1 MTTCSIA
8 SARKRTAFGL
18 LILLGA
24 LTAFDSIAIDMYL
37 PAFSA
42 IECDLALSAGTMPM
56 SLSVFLIGLA
66 VGQIISGPV
75 ADSHGRRLPLL
86 AGIVLFGAAS
96 CLVAMSS
103 NIAMLMIG
111 RFFQGIGG
119 ATGLVVPRVIASDLY
134 DARQAPRIFTL
145 LSQVQSISPILAPI
159 LGGLVLNFWDW
170 RGIFWVLMA
179 CSVLAL
185 IIAVPSIPET
195 QPVEARTRLTFMNIL
210 RNFWVILKGLR
221 YLGMVFANGLIMGT
235 LFGYISVSAF
245 IFMVYFKLSSS
256 AYSLIFATFSIG
268 MILVGQLNMYLLSR
282 MDVQRNLGMGFI
294 VHLAFLSLLAA
305 VLLVGVERLEVV
317 CGLLFLA
324 ISSLSFLFGGLTSES
339 MFSVAPGKSGSAAAL
354 LGMMQSTFGG
364 GAGIVLGILHDG
376 TLLTP
381 VVALFCCSALA
392 CLCWKMASRLQ
403 RPALCQP

>member
-1 MTTCSIA
+1 MTTHSIA
-8 SARKRTAFGL
+8 GPRTGAALGL

-42 IECDLALSAGTMPM
+42 IENDLALPAGMMPM

-75 ADSHGRRLPLL
+75 VDSYGRRLPLL
-86 AGIVLFGAAS
+86 AGIVLFGVAS

-103 NIAMLMIG
+103 NITTLMVG

-119 ATGLVVPRVIASDLY
+119 ATGLVVPRAIVSDLY
-134 DARQAPRIFTL
+134 DARQAPRIFTFL
-145 LSQVQSISPILAPI
+145 GQVQSISPILAPM
-159 LGGLVLNFWDW
+159 LGGLVLNFWNW
-170 RGIFWVLMA
+170 RGIFWVLVA

-185 IIAVPSIPET
+185 FAAVQSVPET
-195 QPVEARTRLTFMNIL
+195 QPRETRTRLTFMNVL
-210 RNFWVILKGLR
+210 KNYWEILKGRR
-221 YLGMVFANGLIMGT
+221 YLGMVLASGLIMGT
-235 LFGYISVSAF
+235 LFGYISVSSF
-245 IFMVYFKLSSS
+245 VFMSHFKLSPST
-256 AYSLIFATFSIG
+256 YSLIFAVFSIG

-282 MDVQRNLGMGFI
+282 MDIRRNLGMGFI
-294 VHLAFLSLLAA
+294 VHLVFMGALVAMLLA
-305 VLLVGVERLEVV
+305 GFDGMEIV

-324 ISSLSFLFGGLTSES
+324 VSSLSFLFGGLTSET
-339 MFSVAPGKSGSAAAL
+339 MFSVAQGKSGSAAAL
-354 LGMMQSTFGG
+354 LGTLQYAGGG

-381 VVALFCCSALA
+381 VAALFGCSVLA
-392 CLCWKMASRLQ
+392 CLCWVMASRIQ
-403 RPALCQP
+403 RPAI

>member
-8 SARKRTAFGL
+8 GARNGAAFGL
-18 LILLGA
+18 LVLLGA

-42 IECDLALSAGTMPM
+42 IESDLALSAGMMPM

-96 CLVAMSS
+96 CLAAAST
-103 NIAMLMIG
+103 NITMLMIG

-119 ATGLVVPRVIASDLY
+119 ATGLVVPRAIVSDLY
-134 DARQAPRIFTL
+134 DAKQAPRIFTF
-145 LSQVQSISPILAPI
+145 LSQVQSISPILAPL
-159 LGGLVLNFWDW
+159 LGGLVLSFWDW
-170 RGIFWVLMA
+170 RGIFWVLVA

-185 IIAVPSIPET
+185 VIAVPSVPET

-210 RNFWVILKGLR
+210 KNYWGILKKRR
-221 YLGMVFANGLIMGT
+221 YLGMVLSNGLIMGT
-235 LFGYISVSAF
+235 LFGYISVSSF
-245 IFMVYFKLSSS
+245 IFVSHFKQSPS
-256 AYSLIFATFSIG
+256 AYSLIFAVFSIG

-282 MDVQRNLGMGFI
+282 MDIRRNLGMGFI
-294 VHLAFLSLLAA
+294 VHLLFMGALVAALLAGFDGLA
-305 VLLVGVERLEVV
+305 IV
-317 CGLLFLA
+317 CGLFFLA
-324 ISSLSFLFGGLTSES
+324 ISSLSFLFGGLTSEA
-339 MFSVAPGKSGSAAAL
+339 MFSVAHGKSGSAAAL
-354 LGMMQSTFGG
+354 LGMLQSAFGG
-364 GAGIVLGILHDG
+364 GAGIVLGILHNG

-381 VVALFCCSALA
+381 IIALFCCSALA
-392 CLCWKMASRLQ
+392 ALCWRLASGLP
-403 RPALCQP
+403 RPAP

>member
-1 MTTCSIA
+1 MTTYSIA
-8 SARKRTAFGL
+8 DVRNGAAFGL

-42 IECDLALSAGTMPM
+42 IESDLALSAGMMPM

-86 AGIVLFGAAS
+86 AGIALFGVAS

-103 NIAMLMIG
+103 NVTMLMVG

-119 ATGLVVPRVIASDLY
+119 ATGLVVPRAIVSDLY

-159 LGGLVLNFWDW
+159 LGGLVLNFWNW
-170 RGIFWVLMA
+170 RGIFWVLVA

-185 IIAVPSIPET
+185 VSAVPSIPET
-195 QPVEARTRLTFMNIL
+195 QPVEARTRLTFINIL
-210 RNFWVILKGLR
+210 KNYWGILKERR
-221 YLGMVFANGLIMGT
+221 YLGMVFSGALIMGT
-235 LFGYISVSAF
+235 LFGYISVSSF
-245 IFMVYFKLSSS
+245 IFMSHFKLSSS
-256 AYSLIFATFSIG
+256 AYSLIFAAFSIG

-282 MDVQRNLGMGFI
+282 MDSRRNLGMGFI
-294 VHLAFLSLLAA
+294 IHLAFLGLLVVVLLA
-305 VLLVGVERLEVV
+305 GVERLEVV

-324 ISSLSFLFGGLTSES
+324 VSSLSFLFGGLTSEA
-339 MFSVAPGKSGSAAAL
+339 MFSVAQGQSGSAAAL
-354 LGMMQSTFGG
+354 LGMLQYALGG

-381 VVALFCCSALA
+381 IAALFCCSVLA
-392 CLCWKMASRLQ
+392 CLCWKAASGLQ
-403 RPALCQP
+403 RPAI